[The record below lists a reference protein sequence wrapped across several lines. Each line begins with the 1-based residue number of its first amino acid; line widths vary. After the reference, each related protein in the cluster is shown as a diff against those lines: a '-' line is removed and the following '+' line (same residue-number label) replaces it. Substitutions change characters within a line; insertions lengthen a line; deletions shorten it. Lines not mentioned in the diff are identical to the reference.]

1 MNENIGDSQREK
13 HNIDIPCPYKSA
25 NINPS
30 PQQLQSLSSL
40 PWRAIVKHGL
50 VRIPV
55 SIFATGGGEPATRAA
70 KAATAGIPIV
80 FYIIRNPVELG
91 WLASLNRPGGNM
103 TGVNSMSEELATK
116 NRRT

>member
-13 HNIDIPCPYKSA
+13 HNIDIACPYKSA

-50 VRIPV
+50 EVV
-55 SIFATGGGEPATRAA
+55 
-70 KAATAGIPIV
+70 
-80 FYIIRNPVELG
+80 
-91 WLASLNRPGGNM
+91 
-103 TGVNSMSEELATK
+103 
-116 NRRT
+116 